1 LAIIYLNRNTVKTR
15 ICLFLL
21 SFILFIN
28 SSAFSQQK
36 TEFPFQNTALTID
49 ERVADLVSRMT
60 LKEKALQLFN
70 GAPAIERLGIPE
82 YNWWNECL
90 HGVARAG
97 KATVFPQAIGLAAT
111 FDQELMLR
119 IGTAVSDE
127 ARAKN
132 NYFIANNA
140 RSIYMGLTFWTP
152 NINIFRD
159 PRWGRGQE
167 TYGEDPY
174 LTGRMAVNFINGL
187 QGNDPKYFKVIA
199 TAKHYAVH
207 SGPEFSRHI
216 DNIYVNDQDLY
227 ETYLPAFKATIK
239 EANVQSIMCAYNRFR
254 EKPCCGSDIL
264 LSNILRNQF
273 GFNGYIVSDCGA
285 ISDFYNKT
293 THHVVETPSKAL
305 GWSISAGTDL
315 NCEESRAFIE
325 DNFDEAVRQGI
336 INEKDINISI
346 KRLFRARFMLG
357 MFDPPEQVAYSK
369 IPMSV
374 VGSTEH
380 LQLSL
385 EAAEK
390 SLVLLKN
397 TGILPLKNVKKV
409 ALIGPNANNPTILI
423 GNYNGD
429 PINPVTPLKA
439 LRDRLGSQNVIYTP
453 GCPIVPDVFTDFQV
467 IGEKNFFHSEKGK
480 LQKGLKAE
488 YFKDT
493 SSDATPNITQIDK
506 NIDFYWEKSP
516 STKVMDES
524 FAARWT
530 GVLVPEKTG
539 SYVFGGNVQV
549 KIDNIKYSGSA
560 IKLEKGKQYQFE
572 ANLQASP
579 FWYTSNYQQ
588 QFASLTWLDAS
599 RDYRKEALEAAAK
612 AEVIIFCG
620 GISANLEGEEMKI
633 ETDGFAHGDRTHI
646 KLPQIQEDLLKELYK
661 TGKPVIYVNFSG
673 SAIALNWENDNLPAI
688 VQAFYP
694 GEAAGTALTRLLF
707 GDFNPSGRLPVT
719 FYKAIEDL
727 PDFKNYEMAGRTYRY
742 FKGTPLYP
750 FGYGLSYTTFSYS
763 NLLVDEISP
772 TQSPV
777 TISFKLKN
785 SGKTD
790 GEEVVQVYISNKNS
804 KSIVPIV
811 SLKKFKRISLK
822 AGEEKSVSLTLN
834 PEDFSVFRSDASNV
848 VEPGIYEISVGGS
861 LPDKNSVRKTIQL
874 TGNTFAIK

>member
-1 LAIIYLNRNTVKTR
+1 MKTR
-15 ICLFLL
+15 IYLFLF
-21 SFILFIN
+21 SGILFIS
-28 SSAFSQQK
+28 SSALSQQK
-36 TEFPFQNTALTID
+36 TEFPFQNTALTVD

-60 LKEKALQLFN
+60 LKEKTLQLFN

-111 FDQELMLR
+111 FDQDLMLK

-132 NYFIANNA
+132 NYFTANNA

-216 DNIYVNDQDLY
+216 DNIYVNDKDLY

-239 EANVQSIMCAYNRFR
+239 EANVQSVMCAYNRFR

-264 LSNILRNQF
+264 LSNILRIQF
-273 GFNGYIVSDCGA
+273 GFKGYIVSDCGA

-305 GWSISAGTDL
+305 GWSLSAGTDL
-315 NCEESRAFIE
+315 NCEESRAFI
-325 DNFDEAVRQGI
+325 DGNFDEAVRKGI
-336 INEKDINISI
+336 INERDIDVSV
-346 KRLFRARFMLG
+346 KRLFKARFMLG
-357 MFDPPEQVAYSK
+357 MFDPSEQVAYSK

-374 VGSTEH
+374 VGSPEH
-380 LQLSL
+380 LKLSQ

-397 TGILPLKNVKKV
+397 SGILPLKNVKKV

-439 LRDRLGSQNVIYTP
+439 LRDRLRSQNVIYSP
-453 GCPIVPDVFTDFQV
+453 GCPIVPEVFTDFQV
-467 IGEKNFFHSEKGK
+467 IGEKNFFHGENGK
-480 LQKGLKAE
+480 LQKGLIAE

-493 SSDATPNITQIDK
+493 SLAETPKITKIDK

-516 STKVMDES
+516 ATQVMNES

-530 GVLVPEKTG
+530 GILIPEKTG
-539 SYVFGGNVQV
+539 SYILSGNVQV
-549 KIDNIKYSGSA
+549 KIDNKRYTGSA
-560 IKLEKGKQYQFE
+560 LKLEKGKQYQFE
-572 ANLQASP
+572 ATLQAAP
-579 FWYTSNYQQ
+579 FWWTSNYQQ

-599 RDYRKEALEAAAK
+599 IDYQKEALEAAEK

-646 KLPQIQEDLLKELYK
+646 KLPKIQEDLLMELYK

-688 VQAFYP
+688 IQAFYP

-742 FKGTPLYP
+742 FKGTPIYP

-763 NLLVDEISP
+763 NLSVDEISP

-777 TISFKLKN
+777 TISFIVKN
-785 SGKTD
+785 SGKTY
-790 GEEVVQVYISNKNS
+790 GEEIVQLYISNKNL
-804 KSIVPIV
+804 KSNFPIV

-822 AGEEKSVSLTLN
+822 AGEEKSVSFTLN
-834 PEDFSVFRSDASNV
+834 PEDFSIFRSDATNV
-848 VEPGIYEISVGGS
+848 VEPGIYEIAVGGS
-861 LPDKNSVRKTIQL
+861 LPDKNSMRKTIQL
-874 TGNTFAIK
+874 TGNTYAIK

>member
-777 TISFKLKN
+777 SISFKLKN

-822 AGEEKSVSLTLN
+822 AGEEKSVSFTLN

>member
-1 LAIIYLNRNTVKTR
+1 VKTR
-15 ICLFLL
+15 IY
-21 SFILFIN
+21 LFIIAGIILIN
-28 SSAFSQQK
+28 NASLGQQK
-36 TEFPFQNTALTID
+36 NEFPFQNYALTVD
-49 ERVADLVSRMT
+49 ERVDDLVSRLT
-60 LKEKALQLFN
+60 LKEKALQLFH
-70 GAPAIERLGIPE
+70 GAPSVERLGIPA

-111 FDQELMLR
+111 FDKDLMFK
-119 IGTAVSDE
+119 IGTAISDE

-132 NYFIANNA
+132 NYFTANNA

-174 LTGRMAVNFINGL
+174 LTGRMAVNFIKGL
-187 QGNDPKYFKVIA
+187 QGDDPKYFKVIA

-216 DNIYVNDQDLY
+216 DNIYINDHDLY
-227 ETYLPAFKATIK
+227 ETYLPAFKAAIK

-293 THHVVETPSKAL
+293 THHVVATPSKAW
-305 GWSISAGTDL
+305 GWSLSAGTDL
-315 NCEESRAFIE
+315 NCEENRAFIQ
-325 DNFDEAVRQGI
+325 DNFDEAVSKGI
-336 INEKDINISI
+336 INEKDIDISV
-346 KRLFRARFMLG
+346 KRLFKARFMLG
-357 MFDPPEQVAYSK
+357 MFDPPDQVTYSS

-374 VGSTEH
+374 VGSPEH

-397 TGILPLKNVKKV
+397 SGLLPLKNVKKV

-429 PINPVTPLKA
+429 PVNPVTPLKA
-439 LRDRLGSQNVIYTP
+439 LNEKLGAQNVYYTP
-453 GCPIVPDVFTDFQV
+453 GCPIVPGIYTDFNV
-467 IGEKNFFHSEKGK
+467 VGEKNMFHLENGK
-480 LQKGLKAE
+480 LVKGLKAE
-488 YFKDT
+488 YFQDT
-493 SSDATPNITQIDK
+493 ALRVSPKIVRIDRS
-506 NIDFYWEKSP
+506 IDFTWEKSP
-516 STKVMDES
+516 VSERIDDS
-524 FAARWT
+524 FSVRWT
-530 GVLVPEKTG
+530 GVLVPEKSG
-539 SYVFGGNVQV
+539 KYIFSGNVQLKLNGIHYAGDEV
-549 KIDNIKYSGSA
+549 M
-560 IKLEKGKQYQFE
+560 LEKGKRYNME
-572 ANLQASP
+572 AILQVSGFMWA
-579 FWYTSNYQQ
+579 SNYQQ
-588 QFASLTWLDAS
+588 QFARLTWLDAS
-599 RDYRKEALEAAAK
+599 RDYHKEALEAAAK
-612 AEVIIFCG
+612 SDVIIFCG

-633 ETDGFAHGDRTHI
+633 ETDGFAHGDRTNLN
-646 KLPQIQEDLLKELYK
+646 LPKVQEDLLKELYK
-661 TGKPVIYVNFSG
+661 TGKPVVYINFSG
-673 SAIALNWENDNLPAI
+673 SAIGLNWENDNLPAI

-719 FYKAIEDL
+719 FYKTIEDL
-727 PDFKNYEMAGRTYRY
+727 PDFKNYDMAGRTYRY
-742 FKGTPLYP
+742 FKGSPLYP
-750 FGYGLSYTTFSYS
+750 FGYGLSYTTFGYS
-763 NLLVDEISP
+763 DLAVDEISS

-777 TISFKLKN
+777 TISVKVKN
-785 SGKTD
+785 TGKTD
-790 GEEVVQVYISNKNS
+790 GEEVVQVYVSNKTS
-804 KSIVPIV
+804 KSVVPLV
-811 SLKKFKRISLK
+811 SLKKFQRIMLK
-822 AGEEKSVSLTLN
+822 AGEEKSVSFTLN

-848 VEPGIYEISVGGS
+848 VEPGMFEIAVGGS
-861 LPDKNSVRKTIQL
+861 LPDKNCVRKTIQL
-874 TGNTFAIK
+874 TGNTFAVK

>member
-1 LAIIYLNRNTVKTR
+1 MAIIYLNRNTVKTR

-493 SSDATPNITQIDK
+493 SSDATPIITQIDK

-516 STKVMDES
+516 ATKVMDES

-777 TISFKLKN
+777 SISFKLKN